1 MANKVLLKKSSV
13 VNKVPLPGDLDYGEL
28 ALNYA
33 DGKLFYKNTSNTV
46 AQIGGGGTA
55 GGILYVFARAQT
67 LSVTVNVGNLA
78 VQGRAGT
85 VNVTI

>member
-13 VNKVPLPGDLDYGEL
+13 VGKVPLPGDLDYGEL

-33 DGKLFYKNTSNTV
+33 DGKLFYKNTNNAV
-46 AQIGGGGTA
+46 GQIGGEGTA
-55 GGILYVFARAQT
+55 GGILYVYSRAQT
-67 LSVTVNVGNLA
+67 LSVVVNVGNLA
-78 VQGRAGT
+78 VIGRAGT